1 MSSNGMSMICV
12 YVEFKGLGVII
23 KWILISLYRSY
34 KCKNSENNLLKID
47 EIYFNGMKIVSE
59 MLGNYNLGIIFDNK

>member
-1 MSSNGMSMICV
+1 MSSNGMSMIYV

-34 KCKNSENNLLKID
+34 ECKNNEK
-47 EIYFNGMKIVSE
+47 
-59 MLGNYNLGIIFDNK
+59 

>member
-23 KWILISLYRSY
+23 KWILISLSRSY
-34 KCKNSENNLLKID
+34 ECKNSEK
-47 EIYFNGMKIVSE
+47 
-59 MLGNYNLGIIFDNK
+59 